1 VKKIAV
7 VTGANRGLGLA
18 TAEALAVAQFKV
30 LMVGRDEAKLKKAA
44 QPMVAKGLDVETY
57 VADVSSS
64 MQIDKLAFEISQKH
78 SAIDVLINNAGVF
91 IDPAEPM
98 NPGPASIALVPVET
112 IEKSFH
118 INTVGPLLVTRA
130 LLPLLQKSRAGR
142 IVNVSSGMGQLSEM
156 EGFFPAYRLSK
167 TALNAVTKIFAE
179 ELKETS
185 IKVNAVCPGWVKT
198 DMGGPHAERSLSEGI
213 RGIVWAATL
222 SDTGPTGGF
231 FRDGEKLD
239 W

>member
-1 VKKIAV
+1 MGNIISWLIFGLIA
-7 VTGANRGLGLA
+7 GAIAKLLMPNITTEAINALAESYITNENRVIIITA
-18 TAEALAVAQFKV
+18 PTAEKSSLPTENEIQNIIKSI
-30 LMVGRDEAKLKKAA
+30 DTKNIEAYKDATSNE
-44 QPMVAKGLDVETY
+44 P
-57 VADVSSS
+57 
-64 MQIDKLAFEISQKH
+64 
-78 SAIDVLINNAGVF
+78 LI
-91 IDPAEPM
+91 
-98 NPGPASIALVPVET
+98 
-112 IEKSFH
+112 
-118 INTVGPLLVTRA
+118 
-130 LLPLLQKSRAGR
+130 
-142 IVNVSSGMGQLSEM
+142 
-156 EGFFPAYRLSK
+156 
-167 TALNAVTKIFAE
+167 AE